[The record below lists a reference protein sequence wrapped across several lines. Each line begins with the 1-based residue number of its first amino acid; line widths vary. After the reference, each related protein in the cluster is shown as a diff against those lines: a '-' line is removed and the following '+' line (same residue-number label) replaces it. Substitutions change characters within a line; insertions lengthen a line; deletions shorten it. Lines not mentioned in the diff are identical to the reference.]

1 MQRFP
6 GFRSSIIDF
15 VLLAPKK
22 VEIEMQPQLNRLKKL
37 TRKFNLLGFALLTI
51 PIAVS
56 LTACQSQVSV
66 GPKESELANR
76 EATAG
81 KDVVLFPDAVPS
93 VYDGSVYWQQNNCA
107 SCHGAEGKGVAG
119 QCDIDLTNVE
129 RMRQRKPVDQY
140 KLISFGSVVEEVT
153 PVTSALGLP
162 EGASEGAPGENAPA
176 HGTEPLKP
184 ADGAKPADGS
194 KPADATKPVEAPEPA
209 NPPKPADAEG
219 HEAKEPSGR
228 LMKHEAYLDKLNKRQ
243 RWDLVFYARSLAV
256 PLLSDEERLAM
267 KAVFGANCAV
277 CHGSRGAGD
286 GQLNKGL
293 VLQPAPANFTQFDR
307 FYDRTDE
314 QIWDHIAHGIRWE
327 GMPNF
332 LGKQDRGNKVKFD
345 ADYIWKLTQYV
356 RNFHEDSAPAL
367 EGKKSSRNNTE
378 SPSAI
383 STNIKEKA
391 AADKA
396 RIAKE
401 LDSKQSVH

>member
-1 MQRFP
+1 MH
-6 GFRSSIIDF
+6 
-15 VLLAPKK
+15 
-22 VEIEMQPQLNRLKKL
+22 PQLTRLKKL

-66 GPKESELANR
+66 GQKESELANR
-76 EATAG
+76 DATAG

-93 VYDGSVYWQQNNCA
+93 VYDGSVYWQQQNCA
-107 SCHGAEGKGVAG
+107 SCHGADGKGVAG

-140 KLISFGSVVEEVT
+140 KLISFGEGKEELT
-153 PVTSALGLP
+153 PVTSALG
-162 EGASEGAPGENAPA
+162 
-176 HGTEPLKP
+176 T
-184 ADGAKPADGS
+184 
-194 KPADATKPVEAPEPA
+194 
-209 NPPKPADAEG
+209 AEG
-219 HEAKEPSGR
+219 SEAETKEAAPR
-228 LMKHEAYLDKLNKRQ
+228 VMKHEAFLDKLSKRQ
-243 RWDLVFYARSLAV
+243 RWDLIFYTRSLAV

-314 QIWDHIAHGIRWE
+314 QIWDHIANGIRWE

-332 LGKQDRGNKVKFD
+332 LGKQDRGNKVTFD

-367 EGKKSSRNNTE
+367 EGKKASRNN
-378 SPSAI
+378 SALPSAI
-383 STNIKEKA
+383 STNIKDKA

-396 RIAKE
+396 RIAEE
-401 LDSKQSVH
+401 LDRKESVQ

>member
-1 MQRFP
+1 MH
-6 GFRSSIIDF
+6 
-15 VLLAPKK
+15 
-22 VEIEMQPQLNRLKKL
+22 PQLTRLKKL
-37 TRKFNLLGFALLTI
+37 TSKFNNLGLALLTMFSV
-51 PIAVS
+51 ASAAS

-66 GPKESELANR
+66 GQREAELANK

-93 VYDGSVYWQQNNCA
+93 VYDGKVYWEKENCA

-119 QCDIDLTNVE
+119 QCDVDLTNAE
-129 RMRQRKPVDQY
+129 WMRKRKPVDQY
-140 KLISFGSVVEEVT
+140 KLISFGEGREVVT
-153 PVTSALGLP
+153 PVTSVLG
-162 EGASEGAPGENAPA
+162 
-176 HGTEPLKP
+176 T
-184 ADGAKPADGS
+184 
-194 KPADATKPVEAPEPA
+194 
-209 NPPKPADAEG
+209 AEG
-219 HEAKEPSGR
+219 NELENKQSDSR
-228 LMKHEAYLDKLNKRQ
+228 VMKHEPLLDKLNKRQ
-243 RWDLVFYARSLAV
+243 RWDLVFYSRSLAA
-256 PLLSDEERLAM
+256 PLLSEEEKLAM

-314 QIWDHIAHGIRWE
+314 QIWDHIAHGIKWE

-332 LGKQDRGNKVKFD
+332 LGKQDRGNKVTFD

-367 EGKKSSRNNTE
+367 EGKKASRNNTG
-378 SPSAI
+378 SSKAI
-383 STNIKEKA
+383 STNIKED

-396 RIAKE
+396 HLAEE
-401 LDSKQSVH
+401 LDGKQSVQ

>member
-1 MQRFP
+1 MH
-6 GFRSSIIDF
+6 
-15 VLLAPKK
+15 
-22 VEIEMQPQLNRLKKL
+22 PQLSRLKKL

-66 GPKESELANR
+66 EKQSELASR
-76 EATAG
+76 DATSG

-93 VYDGSVYWQQNNCA
+93 VYDGGVYWQQNNCA
-107 SCHGAEGKGVAG
+107 SCHGADGKGVAG

-129 RMRQRKPVDQY
+129 RMRQRKPVDQF
-140 KLISFGSVVEEVT
+140 KLISFGEVKEELT
-153 PVTSALGLP
+153 PVTSALGTAEVTET
-162 EGASEGAPGENAPA
+162 EG
-176 HGTEPLKP
+176 K
-184 ADGAKPADGS
+184 
-194 KPADATKPVEAPEPA
+194 EAQA
-209 NPPKPADAEG
+209 
-219 HEAKEPSGR
+219 R
-228 LMKHEAYLDKLNKRQ
+228 IMKHEPYYGKLSKRQ
-243 RWDLVFYARSLAV
+243 RWDLVFYSRSLAV

-332 LGKQDRGNKVKFD
+332 LGKQDRGNKVTFD

-356 RNFHEDSAPAL
+356 RNFHEDGAPAL
-367 EGKKSSRNNTE
+367 EGKKASRNNSA

-383 STNIKEKA
+383 STNINDRA

-396 RIAKE
+396 RIAEE
-401 LDSKQSVH
+401 LDRKESVQ